1 MREVIQVSMDRSG
14 RILLPKVIRTRLGL
28 KPGAKLEVDIH
39 PIDEAQLHLVTRT
52 PVVANKNG
60 VLVVKSET
68 IGNLQDA
75 VEQVREDRLAELS
88 FWAKP

>member
-1 MREVIQVSMDRSG
+1 
-14 RILLPKVIRTRLGL
+14 
-28 KPGAKLEVDIH
+28 
-39 PIDEAQLHLVTRT
+39 
-52 PVVANKNG
+52 VVANKNG